1 MNPHA
6 SSGLSLLLRRLRPAL
21 LLVPLAVA
29 LPAASAYQAGYAY
42 DDAGR
47 LVQADYGGGQTIAYA
62 TDANGNLTTRS
73 AVAGLG
79 PYALAYAAQ
88 PGGLL
93 VGDAAQSVAHGGTG
107 TAVVA
112 APQLHYAFVGWSDGF
127 GNAERTDSNVVA
139 NLSVVARFVPLLA
152 AGGLVVNW
160 MICGILILFLIPFI
174 EKFFGVTTR
183 IHLQDLSGYEHPIL
197 KRLILEAPGTYHH
210 SSIVSTLA
218 EAGADAIG
226 ADGLKARIGGLY
238 HDIGKLHKPEY
249 FTENEAGV
257 SRHQNLNPNMSALL
271 IINHVRDGA
280 ELARS
285 FRLP

>member
-1 MNPHA
+1 MNPHS
-6 SSGLSLLLRRLRPAL
+6 SSGKSTFWRLLRPAL

-112 APQLHYAFVGWSDGF
+112 APQLHYAFAGWSDGF

-152 AGGLVVNW
+152 AGGTPHWWLADHGYSGDFDVAEASDDDVDGFTAGQEFAADTDPGNPGEFPCVDSALSPW
-160 MICGILILFLIPFI
+160 MANAIRFQSSTGRLY
-174 EKFFGVTTR
+174 V
-183 IHLQDLSGYEHPIL
+183 LQGRTPV
-197 KRLILEAPGTYHH
+197 LEAWSNLPGRGPR
-210 SSIVSTLA
+210 L
-218 EAGADAIG
+218 GLGG
-226 ADGLKARIGGLY
+226 ADGMEPLADTPAQLY
-238 HDIGKLHKPEY
+238 
-249 FTENEAGV
+249 
-257 SRHQNLNPNMSALL
+257 
-271 IINHVRDGA
+271 
-280 ELARS
+280 
-285 FRLP
+285 RLRVQVP